1 MSWVFRPAYRKAA
14 QLRLRAEGA
23 HIAEHAAPSAQP
35 LQDGKLRGLASG
47 DGPVHQQGGD
57 KARRQPSNIST
68 LGTQQVPA
76 RVYLNSVDTV
86 GVVGDYSIVVKLS

>member
-1 MSWVFRPAYRKAA
+1 MLFR
-14 QLRLRAEGA
+14 
-23 HIAEHAAPSAQP
+23 S
-35 LQDGKLRGLASG
+35 LAGIDASQIRVVA
-47 DGPVHQQGGD
+47 DL
-57 KARRQPSNIST
+57 SNIST